1 MRTLFAKLVSP
12 RALNWGFVPL
22 VAIGIAGCSADA
34 TRFSEDGYAPRSP
47 SGQTTSAPVLPPM
60 GAPPPYQPYQYAP
73 PMAPEVTGAVR
84 TAPMAPATPAA
95 ASGNWDWEGGT
106 AVVLGPGETL
116 EGIARKHGVPVQ
128 ALLQANAITNPASV
142 VPGQRLVI
150 PRYAVHGT
158 ATKVAHAAT
167 PRQSAP
173 ALSATPAVAAAPAP
187 ANLAAPPAPAAAASG
202 SGQTLLPVAPVHTVA
217 TGDTLSKISRQYRV
231 KVKDIVVANGIQP
244 DARLSIGTKLTIPV
258 TVAAS
263 KGQPATAST
272 KAAGS
277 AKAPA
282 LAQAG
287 GPAAAKPQQSPR
299 AGAAPPPAVPTKTAS
314 AEPSANARVA
324 TTVDPPADDAGT
336 AGPAG
341 IAANGQPAFRWPLR
355 GRVINNFGAKVN
367 GAANDGIDL
376 AAPEGTA
383 VRAADDGV
391 VAYAGNELKGYGN
404 LVLVR
409 HANGFVTA
417 YANASE
423 LMVKRNDQVHKG
435 QVIAKSGQTGT
446 AANPQLHFEVRKN
459 SAPVDPMQYL
469 PADKTASA
477 PL

>member
-12 RALNWGFVPL
+12 RALNWGFVPI
-22 VAIGIAGCSADA
+22 VAIAIAGCSADA

-47 SGQTTSAPVLPPM
+47 SGPVAAAPVLPPM
-60 GAPPPYQPYQYAP
+60 GAPPPYQPSQYAP
-73 PMAPEVTGAVR
+73 PTAPEVTGAVR
-84 TAPMAPATPAA
+84 AAPITPAAPAT

-106 AVVLGPGETL
+106 AVVLAQGETL
-116 EGIARKHGVPVQ
+116 DSVARKHGVPVQ
-128 ALLQANAITNPASV
+128 AIMQANAITNPASV

-150 PRYAVHGT
+150 PRYVVHGA
-158 ATKVAHAAT
+158 ATKVAHAAM

-173 ALSATPAVAAAPAP
+173 AQSAIPAAAPAP
-187 ANLAAPPAPAAAASG
+187 APANVAVAGAAASG
-202 SGQTLLPVAPVHTVA
+202 SGQTLLPVPPIHTVA
-217 TGDTLSKISRQYRV
+217 AGDTLSKISRQYRV
-231 KVKDIVVANGIQP
+231 KVKDIIVANGIQP
-244 DARLSIGTKLTIPV
+244 DARLSVGTKLTIPV
-258 TVAAS
+258 AVAAS
-263 KGQPATAST
+263 KGQPAT

-277 AKAPA
+277 VKAPA

-287 GPAAAKPQQSPR
+287 GPPAAKQQQSSR
-299 AGAAPPPAVPTKTAS
+299 AGAAPPPAVPTKTAA
-314 AEPSANARVA
+314 AEPSANARLAA
-324 TTVDPPADDAGT
+324 TADPPADDAGT
-336 AGPAG
+336 AGPGG

-376 AAPEGTA
+376 ATPEGTP

>member
-1 MRTLFAKLVSP
+1 
-12 RALNWGFVPL
+12 
-22 VAIGIAGCSADA
+22 
-34 TRFSEDGYAPRSP
+34 
-47 SGQTTSAPVLPPM
+47 
-60 GAPPPYQPYQYAP
+60 
-73 PMAPEVTGAVR
+73 
-84 TAPMAPATPAA
+84 MAPAAPAAAA

-116 EGIARKHGVPVQ
+116 DSVARKHRVPVQ
-128 ALLQANAITNPASV
+128 AIMQANAISNPASV
-142 VPGQRLVI
+142 APGQRLVI

-173 ALSATPAVAAAPAP
+173 AASATPAAAAAPAP
-187 ANLAAPPAPAAAASG
+187 VNVAAPGAPGAPAAAASG
-202 SGQTLLPVAPVHTVA
+202 SGQTLLPVPSVHTVA
-217 TGDTLSKISRQYRV
+217 AGDTLSKISRQYRV

-258 TVAAS
+258 AVAAS
-263 KGQPATAST
+263 KGQPAIAAA

-287 GPAAAKPQQSPR
+287 GPAAAKPQQNPR
-299 AGAAPPPAVPTKTAS
+299 TGAVPPPAAPTKTAS
-314 AEPSANARVA
+314 ADPPANARIAA
-324 TTVDPPADDAGT
+324 TADPPAEDPGAAGN
-336 AGPAG
+336 
-341 IAANGQPAFRWPLR
+341 AANGQPAFRWPLR

-376 AAPEGTA
+376 ATPEGTP